1 MPTTTITAMT
11 IPTMGP
17 VLGQGSTRPGH
28 AVARARGRPCTTVAP
43 FPRHPRCGTL
53 TPRVARAQPT
63 TTAATGSH
71 T

>member
-17 VLGQGSTRPGH
+17 VLGQGSTRPGY
-28 AVARARGRPCTTVAP
+28 AVARGRGRPVHHRRAVPAP
-43 FPRHPRCGTL
+43 PAVRYTH
-53 TPRVARAQPT
+53 PRVARTQPT